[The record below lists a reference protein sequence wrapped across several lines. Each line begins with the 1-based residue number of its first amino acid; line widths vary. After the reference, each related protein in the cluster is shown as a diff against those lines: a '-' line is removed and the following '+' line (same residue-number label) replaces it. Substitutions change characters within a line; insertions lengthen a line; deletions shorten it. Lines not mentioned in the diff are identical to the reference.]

1 LRPWGQNAQAVDL
14 ICRSR
19 AVGERKV
26 VALTGIAILTHAEEI
41 FRGFVSASSADTA
54 RARWRPGQPP
64 QVSRCISHG
73 VPAEQKS
80 TPGSNG
86 DTLDS
91 HKGVSSRIRTSR
103 GVEFPLKSNIGIV
116 EEAER
121 IASRLPPP
129 DPLS

>member
-1 LRPWGQNAQAVDL
+1 MQKKSSV
-14 ICRSR
+14 
-19 AVGERKV
+19 
-26 VALTGIAILTHAEEI
+26 
-41 FRGFVSASSADTA
+41 ASS
-54 RARWRPGQPP
+54 RHHPRIPPGHGGV
-64 QVSRCISHG
+64 QVNHRKSPGCISHG